1 MVDQVANFKKV
12 TVNTTYDDS
21 ATSIVLSSG
30 HGAELPDPSGDNYN
44 LIWWDST
51 NYGDPADDPN
61 VEIIRVTAISTDTL
75 TVTRNQESSGASTKN
90 TGGATYKMVLGYT
103 AKTITDLESAAGSST
118 VNIYLPA
125 EAAYLPDTNPATLT
139 EVLGTTT
146 YAGFSYLAF
155 DDTTSEHAIWRT
167 PLPDYDGGN
176 IVVTSFSKVATEPVG
191 TATLLYNI
199 LTIGLANSETFDTA
213 VTVDTTVDILHS
225 LTTSSAIIDILIA
238 SATIDP
244 ANVTSDDLLVIELS
258 RNMSD
263 TLFGDSRLVGI
274 MLEYARN

>member
-61 VEIIRVTAISTDTL
+61 VEIVRVTAKSTDTL

-90 TGGATYKMVLGYT
+90 TGGATYKMVLGPT

-125 EAAYLPDTNPATLT
+125 EAAYLPDTNPAELVETL
-139 EVLGTTT
+139 GATT

-155 DDTTSEHAIWRT
+155 DDTTSEHAMWKT

-176 IVVTSFSKVATEPVG
+176 IVVTAYTKFATSVPG
-191 TATLLYNI
+191 TVTLIYNI
-199 LTIGLANSETFDTA
+199 LTIGIAHSEAFDSA
-213 VTVDTTVDILHS
+213 VTVDTAVNISQTI
-225 LTTSSAIIDILIA
+225 TTSEVTTDILIEN
-238 SATIDP
+238 ATIDP
-244 ANVTSDDLLVIELS
+244 ANVASDDLLVIELS
-258 RNMSD
+258 RDMSD

-274 MLEYARN
+274 MLEYTRN